1 MRRLEY
7 VVTTAAQG
15 FWRNPVMSL
24 ASTFT
29 VGLMLLLFAF
39 FLATDRGL
47 QAAVGVLES
56 KVELAL
62 FLEDDARVSDVLDLR
77 ARIEADPAVSRVDYV
92 TKEQAMARL
101 VDIAAKRPDI
111 QIVDTSENPLQASLE
126 VKLAHAQDAPRVTA
140 ALRQEIGKGVV
151 SDVVDNPQ
159 VVDKLLTITRVLSF
173 GGLAVLAMMLIV
185 ALFVIVNTIRIAVHA
200 RRDEI
205 EIMKLV
211 GATDWFVRWPFI
223 LEGMLVGALGAVAAT
238 TVALVVSAFLGGL
251 AQPASADD
259 PVTAALKRKDELA
272 RAVQLSRANA
282 ERYQAV
288 ANQFQAVVN
297 QTNARISDLAEKQ
310 ANAQSEAD
318 QLFYQIQIA
327 EEQLAL
333 VTFQLDETRALADSL
348 QAEATQESKELADR
362 EDLYARHLRTTYR
375 QALISP
381 LEMLLS
387 SASLT
392 EFANRL
398 QEMIFINRQDV
409 QLANEI
415 RNIRADTQQKQD
427 DAASKEKE
435 ILGLTDQITTQRQQ
449 LSGAKDKYDKLVA
462 QTQSAIDDVASVRAE
477 AAGNRQAAH

>member
-1 MRRLEY
+1 
-7 VVTTAAQG
+7 VATTAAQG

-29 VGLMLLLFAF
+29 IGLMLLLFAF

-47 QAAVGVLES
+47 QAAVNVLES

-77 ARIEADPAVSRVDYV
+77 ARIEADPAVSRVDYI

-140 ALRQEIGKGVV
+140 ALREEIGKGVV

-238 TVALVVSAFLGGL
+238 
-251 AQPASADD
+251 
-259 PVTAALKRKDELA
+259 
-272 RAVQLSRANA
+272 
-282 ERYQAV
+282 
-288 ANQFQAVVN
+288 AVVLVAAGPVMSARVSFIEILPLSFG
-297 QTNARISDLAEKQ
+297 QTFVW
-310 ANAQSEAD
+310 
-318 QLFYQIQIA
+318 QLVGSVFA
-327 EEQLAL
+327 LAL
-333 VTFQLDETRALADSL
+333 AVGGGGA
-348 QAEATQESKELADR
+348 
-362 EDLYARHLRTTYR
+362 
-375 QALISP
+375 
-381 LEMLLS
+381 ML
-387 SASLT
+387 
-392 EFANRL
+392 
-398 QEMIFINRQDV
+398 
-409 QLANEI
+409 
-415 RNIRADTQQKQD
+415 
-427 DAASKEKE
+427 
-435 ILGLTDQITTQRQQ
+435 
-449 LSGAKDKYDKLVA
+449 
-462 QTQSAIDDVASVRAE
+462 SVRAHL
-477 AAGNRQAAH
+477 AK

>member
-140 ALRQEIGKGVV
+140 ALREEIGKGVV

-223 LEGMLVGALGAVAAT
+223 LEGMLVGALGAMAATAVVLVAAGPVMNAMVSFIEILPLSFGT
-238 TVALVVSAFLGGL
+238 TFVWQLVGSVFA
-251 AQPASADD
+251 
-259 PVTAALKRKDELA
+259 
-272 RAVQLSRANA
+272 
-282 ERYQAV
+282 
-288 ANQFQAVVN
+288 
-297 QTNARISDLAEKQ
+297 
-310 ANAQSEAD
+310 
-318 QLFYQIQIA
+318 
-327 EEQLAL
+327 LAL
-333 VTFQLDETRALADSL
+333 AVGGGGALL
-348 QAEATQESKELADR
+348 
-362 EDLYARHLRTTYR
+362 
-375 QALISP
+375 
-381 LEMLLS
+381 
-387 SASLT
+387 
-392 EFANRL
+392 
-398 QEMIFINRQDV
+398 
-409 QLANEI
+409 
-415 RNIRADTQQKQD
+415 
-427 DAASKEKE
+427 
-435 ILGLTDQITTQRQQ
+435 
-449 LSGAKDKYDKLVA
+449 
-462 QTQSAIDDVASVRAE
+462 SVRAHL
-477 AAGNRQAAH
+477 AK

>member
-140 ALRQEIGKGVV
+140 ALREEIGKGVV

-185 ALFVIVNTIRIAVHA
+185 ALFVIV
-200 RRDEI
+200 
-205 EIMKLV
+205 IMKLV

-223 LEGMLVGALGAVAAT
+223 LEGMLVGALGAMAATAVVLVAAGPVMNAMVSFIEILPLSFGT
-238 TVALVVSAFLGGL
+238 TFVWQLVGSVFA
-251 AQPASADD
+251 
-259 PVTAALKRKDELA
+259 
-272 RAVQLSRANA
+272 
-282 ERYQAV
+282 
-288 ANQFQAVVN
+288 
-297 QTNARISDLAEKQ
+297 
-310 ANAQSEAD
+310 
-318 QLFYQIQIA
+318 
-327 EEQLAL
+327 LAL
-333 VTFQLDETRALADSL
+333 AV
-348 QAEATQESKELADR
+348 
-362 EDLYARHLRTTYR
+362 
-375 QALISP
+375 
-381 LEMLLS
+381 
-387 SASLT
+387 
-392 EFANRL
+392 
-398 QEMIFINRQDV
+398 
-409 QLANEI
+409 
-415 RNIRADTQQKQD
+415 
-427 DAASKEKE
+427 
-435 ILGLTDQITTQRQQ
+435 G
-449 LSGAKDKYDKLVA
+449 
-462 QTQSAIDDVASVRAE
+462 
-477 AAGNRQAAH
+477 

>member
-7 VVTTAAQG
+7 IGTTAAQG

-29 VGLMLLLFAF
+29 IGLMLLLFAF

-62 FLEDDARVSDVLDLR
+62 FVEDDARVSDVLALR
-77 ARIEADPAVSRVDYV
+77 SRIEADPAVSKVDYV

-111 QIVDTSENPLQASLE
+111 QIVDTSTNPLQNSLE
-126 VKLAHAQDAPRVTA
+126 IKLAHAQDAQRVA
-140 ALRQEIGKGVV
+140 ASLREEIGNGVV

-159 VVDKLLTITRVLSF
+159 VVDKLLTITRVLSV

-238 TVALVVSAFLGGL
+238 
-251 AQPASADD
+251 
-259 PVTAALKRKDELA
+259 
-272 RAVQLSRANA
+272 
-282 ERYQAV
+282 
-288 ANQFQAVVN
+288 AVVLVAAGPVMGAMVN
-297 QTNARISDLAEKQ
+297 FIEILPLSFGSTFVW
-310 ANAQSEAD
+310 
-318 QLFYQIQIA
+318 QLVGSVFA
-327 EEQLAL
+327 LAL
-333 VTFQLDETRALADSL
+333 AVGAGGA
-348 QAEATQESKELADR
+348 
-362 EDLYARHLRTTYR
+362 
-375 QALISP
+375 
-381 LEMLLS
+381 ML
-387 SASLT
+387 
-392 EFANRL
+392 
-398 QEMIFINRQDV
+398 
-409 QLANEI
+409 
-415 RNIRADTQQKQD
+415 
-427 DAASKEKE
+427 
-435 ILGLTDQITTQRQQ
+435 
-449 LSGAKDKYDKLVA
+449 
-462 QTQSAIDDVASVRAE
+462 SVRAHL
-477 AAGNRQAAH
+477 AK

>member
-7 VVTTAAQG
+7 IGTTAAQG

-62 FLEDDARVSDVLDLR
+62 FLEDDARVSDVLALR

-101 VDIAAKRPDI
+101 VDIAARRPDI
-111 QIVDTSENPLQASLE
+111 QIVDTSSNPLQNSLE
-126 VKLAHAQDAPRVTA
+126 IKLAHAQDAPRVTA
-140 ALRQEIGKGVV
+140 ALREEVGKGVV

-159 VVDKLLTITRVLSF
+159 VVDKLLTITRVLSI
-173 GGLAVLAMMLIV
+173 GGLAVLAMMLVV

-238 TVALVVSAFLGGL
+238 
-251 AQPASADD
+251 
-259 PVTAALKRKDELA
+259 
-272 RAVQLSRANA
+272 
-282 ERYQAV
+282 
-288 ANQFQAVVN
+288 AVVLVAAGPVM
-297 QTNARISDLAEKQ
+297 NAMVSFIEILPLSFGATFVW
-310 ANAQSEAD
+310 
-318 QLFYQIQIA
+318 QLVGSVFA
-327 EEQLAL
+327 LAL
-333 VTFQLDETRALADSL
+333 AVGGGGA
-348 QAEATQESKELADR
+348 
-362 EDLYARHLRTTYR
+362 
-375 QALISP
+375 
-381 LEMLLS
+381 ML
-387 SASLT
+387 
-392 EFANRL
+392 
-398 QEMIFINRQDV
+398 
-409 QLANEI
+409 
-415 RNIRADTQQKQD
+415 
-427 DAASKEKE
+427 
-435 ILGLTDQITTQRQQ
+435 
-449 LSGAKDKYDKLVA
+449 
-462 QTQSAIDDVASVRAE
+462 SVRAHL
-477 AAGNRQAAH
+477 AK

>member
-1 MRRLEY
+1 
-7 VVTTAAQG
+7 VATTAAQG

-29 VGLMLLLFAF
+29 IGLMLLLFAF

-47 QAAVGVLES
+47 QAAVNVLES

-77 ARIEADPAVSRVDYV
+77 ARIEADPAVSRVDYI

-111 QIVDTSENPLQASLE
+111 QIIDTSENPLQASLE

-140 ALRQEIGKGVV
+140 ALREEIGKGVV

-238 TVALVVSAFLGGL
+238 
-251 AQPASADD
+251 
-259 PVTAALKRKDELA
+259 
-272 RAVQLSRANA
+272 
-282 ERYQAV
+282 
-288 ANQFQAVVN
+288 AVVLVAAGPVMSAMVN
-297 QTNARISDLAEKQ
+297 FIEILPLSFGQTFVW
-310 ANAQSEAD
+310 
-318 QLFYQIQIA
+318 QLVGSVFA
-327 EEQLAL
+327 LAL
-333 VTFQLDETRALADSL
+333 AVGGGGA
-348 QAEATQESKELADR
+348 
-362 EDLYARHLRTTYR
+362 
-375 QALISP
+375 
-381 LEMLLS
+381 ML
-387 SASLT
+387 
-392 EFANRL
+392 
-398 QEMIFINRQDV
+398 
-409 QLANEI
+409 
-415 RNIRADTQQKQD
+415 
-427 DAASKEKE
+427 
-435 ILGLTDQITTQRQQ
+435 
-449 LSGAKDKYDKLVA
+449 
-462 QTQSAIDDVASVRAE
+462 SVRAHL
-477 AAGNRQAAH
+477 AK

>member
-1 MRRLEY
+1 VRRLEY
-7 VVTTAAQG
+7 VATTAAQG

-47 QAAVGVLES
+47 QAAVNVLES

-77 ARIEADPAVSRVDYV
+77 ARIEADPAVSRVDYI

-111 QIVDTSENPLQASLE
+111 QIVDPSENPLQASLE

-140 ALRQEIGKGVV
+140 ALREEKGKGVV

-238 TVALVVSAFLGGL
+238 
-251 AQPASADD
+251 
-259 PVTAALKRKDELA
+259 
-272 RAVQLSRANA
+272 
-282 ERYQAV
+282 
-288 ANQFQAVVN
+288 AVVLVAAGPVM
-297 QTNARISDLAEKQ
+297 NAMVSFIEILPLSFGTTFVW
-310 ANAQSEAD
+310 
-318 QLFYQIQIA
+318 QLVGSVFA
-327 EEQLAL
+327 LAL
-333 VTFQLDETRALADSL
+333 AVGGGGA
-348 QAEATQESKELADR
+348 
-362 EDLYARHLRTTYR
+362 
-375 QALISP
+375 
-381 LEMLLS
+381 ML
-387 SASLT
+387 
-392 EFANRL
+392 
-398 QEMIFINRQDV
+398 
-409 QLANEI
+409 
-415 RNIRADTQQKQD
+415 
-427 DAASKEKE
+427 
-435 ILGLTDQITTQRQQ
+435 
-449 LSGAKDKYDKLVA
+449 
-462 QTQSAIDDVASVRAE
+462 SVRAHL
-477 AAGNRQAAH
+477 AK

>member
-1 MRRLEY
+1 VRRLEY
-7 VVTTAAQG
+7 VATTAAQG

-47 QAAVGVLES
+47 QAAVNVLES

-62 FLEDDARVSDVLDLR
+62 FLEDDARVSDVLALR

-140 ALRQEIGKGVV
+140 ALREEVGKGVV

-238 TVALVVSAFLGGL
+238 AVVLVVAG
-251 AQPASADD
+251 
-259 PVTAALKRKDELA
+259 PVMNAMVSFIEILPLSFGTTF
-272 RAVQLSRANA
+272 VWQLVGSVFA
-282 ERYQAV
+282 
-288 ANQFQAVVN
+288 
-297 QTNARISDLAEKQ
+297 
-310 ANAQSEAD
+310 
-318 QLFYQIQIA
+318 
-327 EEQLAL
+327 LAL
-333 VTFQLDETRALADSL
+333 AVGGGGA
-348 QAEATQESKELADR
+348 
-362 EDLYARHLRTTYR
+362 
-375 QALISP
+375 
-381 LEMLLS
+381 ML
-387 SASLT
+387 
-392 EFANRL
+392 
-398 QEMIFINRQDV
+398 
-409 QLANEI
+409 
-415 RNIRADTQQKQD
+415 
-427 DAASKEKE
+427 
-435 ILGLTDQITTQRQQ
+435 
-449 LSGAKDKYDKLVA
+449 
-462 QTQSAIDDVASVRAE
+462 SVRAHL
-477 AAGNRQAAH
+477 AK